1 MMSNS
6 SQSKLGKRTCRCPGY
21 RDSMHGL
28 CFVIAFLFP
37 LSAFAQRQAGRTL
50 GQPIQVQPGPSRA
63 ATGGTSGANPM
74 GAARFLRENRS
85 RRDFVGSNR
94 SDLTGF
100 VGNRQALG
108 VGQVV
113 QSTASLPTQKQS
125 ATRLNPPLPP
135 LAAKAIYYPRLVLDN
150 LQDPG
155 RAEQRAEEIFSRLA
169 NRIEMLSDGE
179 VTIVQDGH
187 RVVLQGV
194 VRTRAE
200 SDRLVALV
208 SFEPGIDAVENQ
220 LVVGDERL
228 P

>member
-1 MMSNS
+1 M
-6 SQSKLGKRTCRCPGY
+6 
-21 RDSMHGL
+21 
-28 CFVIAFLFP
+28 
-37 LSAFAQRQAGRTL
+37 
-50 GQPIQVQPGPSRA
+50 
-63 ATGGTSGANPM
+63 
-74 GAARFLRENRS
+74 
-85 RRDFVGSNR
+85 
-94 SDLTGF
+94 
-100 VGNRQALG
+100 
-108 VGQVV
+108 
-113 QSTASLPTQKQS
+113 
-125 ATRLNPPLPP
+125 PP